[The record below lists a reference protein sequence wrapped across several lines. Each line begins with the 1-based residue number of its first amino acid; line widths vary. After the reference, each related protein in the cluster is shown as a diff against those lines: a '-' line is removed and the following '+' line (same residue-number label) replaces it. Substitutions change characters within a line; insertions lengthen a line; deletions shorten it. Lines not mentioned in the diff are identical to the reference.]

1 MMNDAEDHKEH
12 IARPPNQL
20 SSTVEHFAFESR
32 SVFITGVIDT
42 ELALRINRELLALE
56 KADCDAPIVAWINS
70 PGGEVYSGFA
80 IYDTIQFIQPR
91 VVTIVSGMAASM
103 GSIIS
108 LAAEK
113 KDRLIF
119 PRSKILLHQPLID
132 GTIVGPASDLVI
144 HAKDIIDLK
153 NKMHQLYSDRTGT
166 PLERFVELMDRDR
179 WVSPEEALELGL
191 VSKIIS
197 RRLELAA
204 LIEVE
209 EKKSEMLFNL

>member
-1 MMNDAEDHKEH
+1 MSDEEDRKKEAPIPLH
-12 IARPPNQL
+12 QF
-20 SSTVEHFAFESR
+20 SSRVDHYAFESR
-32 SVFITGVIDT
+32 SVFITGVVDT
-42 ELALRINRELLALE
+42 DLALRINRELLALE

-91 VVTIVSGMAASM
+91 VVTVVSGMAASM

-113 KDRLIF
+113 EDRLIF

-132 GTIVGPASDLVI
+132 GTIIGPASDLVI
-144 HAKDIIDLK
+144 HARDIIDLK
-153 NKMHQLYSDRTGT
+153 NKMHQLYAERTGT
-166 PLERFVELMDRDR
+166 PIERFVELMDRDR
-179 WVSPEEALELGL
+179 WISPEEALELGL

-197 RRLELAA
+197 RRAELAA
-204 LIEVE
+204 LTE
-209 EKKSEMLFNL
+209 EDKKSDVLFNL